1 VVSGRPARFIR
12 NRLIDELSA
21 AEPLAFPAQ
30 LSLTMPLRAAGDR
43 ELAAL
48 FAGQSAALTRAM
60 PASDLVRTLAAETS
74 ERLKSFA

>member
-1 VVSGRPARFIR
+1 
-12 NRLIDELSA
+12 
-21 AEPLAFPAQ
+21 
-30 LSLTMPLRAAGDR
+30 MPLRAAGDR

-60 PASDLVRTLAAETS
+60 PAGDLVRTLAAETS